1 MKEIFK
7 FSAAFLT
14 SGLWS
19 PSEKNV
25 AQAEKWG
32 LDWAWPN
39 AEVGT
44 DSNLKKS

>member
-1 MKEIFK
+1 M
-7 FSAAFLT
+7 SA
-14 SGLWS
+14 LWS

>member
-1 MKEIFK
+1 M
-7 FSAAFLT
+7 SA
-14 SGLWS
+14 LWS
-19 PSEKNV
+19 PLKINV